1 MKSVSK
7 EVTNTIYGW
16 EAIDGTFFDNKEEC
30 QKYENSAKTVI
41 LAKYNKLVVKS
52 SSEEEFFYLGCSDN
66 TVDVVKI
73 SKYSDIEVILQL
85 YTLING
91 TPSEDS
97 LNKQTERCERA
108 LDTRDYLFISR
119 GYNDDYFWVMDT
131 LTDRLN
137 YIASKC
143 DSSLTVNIEANEEI

>member
-30 QKYENSAKTVI
+30 QKYENSAKTVV
-41 LAKYNKLVVKS
+41 LAKYNKLVIKSGSEDELFYIGCGDNIVDIVKLY
-52 SSEEEFFYLGCSDN
+52 EPND
-66 TVDVVKI
+66 VD
-73 SKYSDIEVILQL
+73 VILQL

-97 LNKQTERCERA
+97 LNKQVARCKNA
-108 LDTRDYLFISR
+108 LNTHDYLFISR
-119 GYNDDYFWVMDT
+119 GYDDDYFWVMDT

-137 YIASKC
+137 YIVNKC
-143 DSSLTVNIEANEEI
+143 DSSLIVNIEANEEI

>member
-73 SKYSDIEVILQL
+73 SKYSDINVILQL

-119 GYNDDYFWVMDT
+119 GYNDDYFLVMDT

-137 YIASKC
+137 YIVSKC
-143 DSSLTVNIEANEEI
+143 DSSLTVNIETNEEI

>member
-52 SSEEEFFYLGCSDN
+52 GSEEELFYIGCGDN

-73 SKYSDIEVILQL
+73 SKYSDIDVIMQL
-85 YTLING
+85 HTL
-91 TPSEDS
+91 PSEDS
-97 LNKQTERCERA
+97 LNKQIERCERA

-137 YIASKC
+137 YIANKC
-143 DSSLTVNIEANEEI
+143 DSSLTINLEANEEI

>member
-52 SSEEEFFYLGCSDN
+52 GSEEELFYIGCGDN
-66 TVDVVKI
+66 TIDIVKI
-73 SKYSDIEVILQL
+73 SKPSDIDVILQL

-97 LNKQTERCERA
+97 LNKQVARCEHA
-108 LDTRDYLFISR
+108 LNTQDYLFISR
-119 GYNDDYFWVMDT
+119 GYDDDNFWVMDT

-137 YIASKC
+137 YLANKC
-143 DSSLTVNIEANEEI
+143 DSSLTVNLEANEEI

>member
-7 EVTNTIYGW
+7 EVKNTIYGW

-52 SSEEEFFYLGCSDN
+52 ASEEDLFYLGSCDN
-66 TVDVVKI
+66 ITDIVKI
-73 SKYSDIEVILQL
+73 SKSSDIDVILQL
-85 YTLING
+85 HTLING
-91 TPSEDS
+91 TPSEDTIK
-97 LNKQTERCERA
+97 KQIERCEHA
-108 LDTRDYLFISR
+108 LNTNDYLFISR
-119 GYNDDYFWVMDT
+119 GYDDDYFWVMDT

-137 YIASKC
+137 YIANKC
-143 DSSLTVNIEANEEI
+143 DSFLTVNIETNEEI

>member
-41 LAKYNKLVVKS
+41 LAKYNKLVIKS
-52 SSEEEFFYLGCSDN
+52 GSEEELFYIGCGDN
-66 TVDVVKI
+66 IIDVVRI
-73 SKYSDIEVILQL
+73 SEPSDIDVILQL

-97 LNKQTERCERA
+97 LNKQITRCKHA
-108 LDTRDYLFISR
+108 LDTNDYLFISR

-137 YIASKC
+137 YLASQC
-143 DSSLTVNIEANEEI
+143 DSSLTINLETNEEI

>member
-7 EVTNTIYGW
+7 EVTNTVCGW
-16 EAIDGTFFDNKEEC
+16 EAIDGTFFENKEEC
-30 QKYENSAKTVI
+30 KKYENSAKTVI
-41 LAKYNKLVVKS
+41 LAKYNKLVIKS
-52 SSEEEFFYLGCSDN
+52 GSEEELFYIGCGDN
-66 TVDVVKI
+66 IVDIVKI
-73 SKYSDIEVILQL
+73 SKYSDIDIILQL

-119 GYNDDYFWVMDT
+119 GYDDDYFWVMDT

-137 YIASKC
+137 YIANKC
-143 DSSLTVNIEANEEI
+143 DSALTVNIETNEEI

>member
-7 EVTNTIYGW
+7 EVTNTICGW
-16 EAIDGTFFDNKEEC
+16 EAIDGTFFENKEEC
-30 QKYENSAKTVI
+30 KKYENSAKTVI
-41 LAKYNKLVVKS
+41 LAKYNKLVIKS
-52 SSEEEFFYLGCSDN
+52 GSEEELFYIGCGDN
-66 TVDVVKI
+66 IVDIVKI
-73 SKYSDIEVILQL
+73 SKYSDIDVILQL

-119 GYNDDYFWVMDT
+119 GYDDDYFWVMDT

-143 DSSLTVNIEANEEI
+143 DSALTVNIETNEEI

>member
-73 SKYSDIEVILQL
+73 SKYSDIDVILQL

-91 TPSEDS
+91 TPSKDS
-97 LNKQTERCERA
+97 LNKQIERCERA

-119 GYNDDYFWVMDT
+119 GYGDDYFWVMDT

>member
-41 LAKYNKLVVKS
+41 LAKYNKLVIKS
-52 SSEEEFFYLGCSDN
+52 GSEDKLFYIGCGDN
-66 TVDVVKI
+66 IVDIVKI
-73 SKYSDIEVILQL
+73 SKPSDIDVILQL

-97 LNKQTERCERA
+97 LNKQITRCKHA
-108 LDTRDYLFISR
+108 LNTNDYLFINR
-119 GYNDDYFWVMDT
+119 GYDNDYFWVMDT

-137 YIASKC
+137 YIANKC
-143 DSSLTVNIEANEEI
+143 DSSLTVNLEANEEI

>member
-1 MKSVSK
+1 MKSVNK

-73 SKYSDIEVILQL
+73 SKYSDIDVILQL

-119 GYNDDYFWVMDT
+119 GYNDDYFLVMDT

-137 YIASKC
+137 YIVSKC
-143 DSSLTVNIEANEEI
+143 DSSLTVNIETNEEI

>member
-7 EVTNTIYGW
+7 EVTNTICGW
-16 EAIDGTFFDNKEEC
+16 EAIDGTFFENKEEC
-30 QKYENSAKTVI
+30 KKYENSAKTVI

-52 SSEEEFFYLGCSDN
+52 GSEEELFYIGCGDN
-66 TVDVVKI
+66 IVDIVKI
-73 SKYSDIEVILQL
+73 SKYSDIDVILQL

>member
-1 MKSVSK
+1 MKSVSIQ
-7 EVTNTIYGW
+7 VTHPLNGW
-16 EAIDGTFFDNKEEC
+16 EAIDGTFFENKEEC
-30 QKYENSAKTVI
+30 KKYEDSAKTVI
-41 LAKYNKLVVKS
+41 LAKYNKLVIKS
-52 SSEEEFFYLGCSDN
+52 GSEDELFYIGCNDN
-66 TVDVVKI
+66 IVDIVKI
-73 SKYSDIEVILQL
+73 SKYSDIDVILQL

-137 YIASKC
+137 YIANKC
-143 DSSLTVNIEANEEI
+143 DSALTVNIETNEEI

>member
-52 SSEEEFFYLGCSDN
+52 GSEEELFYIGCGDN

-73 SKYSDIEVILQL
+73 SKYSDIDVILQL
-85 YTLING
+85 HTLING

-97 LNKQTERCERA
+97 LNKQIERCERA

-119 GYNDDYFWVMDT
+119 GYDDDYFWVMDT

-137 YIASKC
+137 YIANKC
-143 DSSLTVNIEANEEI
+143 DSSLTINLEANEEI

>member
-30 QKYENSAKTVI
+30 QRYENSAKTVI

-52 SSEEEFFYLGCSDN
+52 GSEEELFYIGCGDN

-73 SKYSDIEVILQL
+73 SKYSDIDVILQL
-85 YTLING
+85 YTLVNG
-91 TPSEDS
+91 NPIEDV
-97 LNKQTERCERA
+97 LNKQIERCERA
-108 LDTRDYLFISR
+108 LDTNDYLFINR

-137 YIASKC
+137 YIANEC
-143 DSSLTVNIEANEEI
+143 DSSLTINLEANEEI